1 MIKIIT
7 AMNNPKI
14 NDELK
19 NEKNI
24 ELICKDIFY
33 KEGILEILENEIN
46 INYIIINSELPG
58 EIKLNNLIE
67 KIIEKNEKIKI
78 IILIKKE
85 NKNNFYKIK
94 NDKKD
99 IKNNNIEIIKDI
111 KNKNIIRIFY
121 NNEIKIEQLKKYNQ
135 IKNNNENK
143 KEINNKKLKS
153 KTIIFLGERQV
164 GKSIIIL
171 GITKSLEKN
180 NKKIL
185 LIELNKKESDL
196 LFMLS
201 KNENNREN
209 TNLKIKEQKIKKYK
223 KTNKNYFYKKNIKII
238 QNLIVN
244 INKNTGIISYK
255 KIINL
260 NIIKK
265 LEKKYDYIFIEIDS
279 EKNNFKNKK
288 LIKNID
294 KKILI
299 IRSNILGIK
308 NAKKIIDKNEINRYK
323 IIINNYNNYSID
335 KNIIKN
341 IFKENKII
349 SKIKYNQE
357 YDEIINNNFKI
368 SKENKKKLIK
378 EFQIL
383 NIE

>member
-14 NDELK
+14 NEELK

-67 KIIEKNEKIKI
+67 KILEKNEKIKI

-121 NNEIKIEQLKKYNQ
+121 KNEIKIEQLKKYNQ
-135 IKNNNENK
+135 IKNNNENNNENN
-143 KEINNKKLKS
+143 KEPNNKKIKN
-153 KTIIFLGERQV
+153 KTIIFFGERQV

-171 GITKSLEKN
+171 GITKSIKKN

-196 LFMLS
+196 LLILS
-201 KNENNREN
+201 KNKNNKK
-209 TNLKIKEQKIKKYK
+209 NLIIKKQKIKKYK
-223 KTNKNYFYKKNIKII
+223 KTHKKYLNKNKIKII
-238 QNLIVN
+238 QNLILK
-244 INKNTGIISYK
+244 INKNIDIISYK
-255 KIINL
+255 KIINF

-265 LEKKYDYIFIEIDS
+265 LEKKYEYIFIEINS
-279 EKNNFKNKK
+279 EKNSKK
-288 LIKNID
+288 IINNID

-299 IRSNILGIK
+299 IRPNIWGIK
-308 NAKKIIDKNEINRYK
+308 NAKKIIEKNKINKYK
-323 IIINNYNNYSID
+323 IIINNYNKYSI
-335 KNIIKN
+335 NTEIIEK
-341 IFKENKII
+341 IFKEKII
-349 SKIKYNQE
+349 GKIKYNQE
-357 YDEIINNNFKI
+357 YDKIINNNFKI
-368 SKENKKKLIK
+368 SKENVKNLIK
-378 EFQIL
+378 EFQVL
-383 NIE
+383 NI

>member
-19 NEKNI
+19 KEKNI

-33 KEGILEILENEIN
+33 KEGILEILENEMN

-67 KIIEKNEKIKI
+67 KILEKNEKIKI

-121 NNEIKIEQLKKYNQ
+121 KNEIKIEQLKKYNQ
-135 IKNNNENK
+135 IKNNNENN
-143 KEINNKKLKS
+143 KEPNNKKIKN
-153 KTIIFLGERQV
+153 KTIIFFGERQV

-171 GITKSLEKN
+171 GITKSIEKN

>member
-67 KIIEKNEKIKI
+67 KILEKNEKIKI

-99 IKNNNIEIIKDI
+99 IKNDNIEIIKDI

-121 NNEIKIEQLKKYNQ
+121 KNEIKIEQLKKYNQ
-135 IKNNNENK
+135 IKNNNENN
-143 KEINNKKLKS
+143 KEPNNKKIKN
-153 KTIIFLGERQV
+153 KTIIFFGERQV

-171 GITKSLEKN
+171 GITKSIEKN

-196 LFMLS
+196 LLILS
-201 KNENNREN
+201 KNKNNKK
-209 TNLKIKEQKIKKYK
+209 NLIIKKQKIKKYK
-223 KTNKNYFYKKNIKII
+223 KTHKKYLNKNKIKII
-238 QNLIVN
+238 QNLIVK
-244 INKNTGIISYK
+244 INKNIDIISYK
-255 KIINL
+255 KKINF

-265 LEKKYDYIFIEIDS
+265 LEKKYEYIFIEINS
-279 EKNNFKNKK
+279 EKNSKK
-288 LIKNID
+288 IINNIN

-299 IRSNILGIK
+299 IRPNILGIK
-308 NAKKIIDKNEINRYK
+308 NAKKIIEKNKINKYK
-323 IIINNYNNYSID
+323 IIINNYNKYSI
-335 KNIIKN
+335 NTEIIEK
-341 IFKENKII
+341 IFKEKII
-349 SKIKYNQE
+349 GKIKYNQE
-357 YDEIINNNFKI
+357 YDKIINNNFKI
-368 SKENKKKLIK
+368 SKENVK
-378 EFQIL
+378 EFQVL
-383 NIE
+383 NI

>member
-19 NEKNI
+19 KEKNI

-67 KIIEKNEKIKI
+67 KILEKNEKIKI

-94 NDKKD
+94 ND

-135 IKNNNENK
+135 IKNNNENN
-143 KEINNKKLKS
+143 KELNNKKIKN
-153 KTIIFLGERQV
+153 KTIIFLGEKQV

-171 GITKSLEKN
+171 GITKSIEKN

-196 LFMLS
+196 LLIIS
-201 KNENNREN
+201 KNKNNKK
-209 TNLKIKEQKIKKYK
+209 NLIIKKQKIKKYK
-223 KTNKNYFYKKNIKII
+223 KTNKKYLNKNNIKII
-238 QNLIVN
+238 QNLIVK
-244 INKNTGIISYK
+244 INKNIDIISYK
-255 KIINL
+255 KIINF

-265 LEKKYDYIFIEIDS
+265 LEKKYEYIFIEINS
-279 EKNNFKNKK
+279 EKNSKK
-288 LIKNID
+288 IINNID

-299 IRSNILGIK
+299 IRPNILGIK
-308 NAKKIIDKNEINRYK
+308 NAKKIIEKNKINKYK
-323 IIINNYNNYSID
+323 IIINNYNKYSID
-335 KNIIKN
+335 TEIIENIL
-341 IFKENKII
+341 KEKII
-349 SKIKYNQE
+349 GKIKYNQE

-368 SKENKKKLIK
+368 SKENIKNLIK
-378 EFQIL
+378 EFQVL
-383 NIE
+383 NI

>member
-67 KIIEKNEKIKI
+67 KILEKNEKIKI

-121 NNEIKIEQLKKYNQ
+121 KNEIKIEQLKKYNQ
-135 IKNNNENK
+135 IKNNNENN
-143 KEINNKKLKS
+143 KEPNNKKIKN
-153 KTIIFLGERQV
+153 KTIIFFGERQV

-171 GITKSLEKN
+171 GITKSIEKN

-196 LFMLS
+196 LLILS
-201 KNENNREN
+201 KNKNNKK
-209 TNLKIKEQKIKKYK
+209 NLIIKKQKIKKYK
-223 KTNKNYFYKKNIKII
+223 KTHKKYLNKNKIKII
-238 QNLIVN
+238 QNLIVK
-244 INKNTGIISYK
+244 INKNIDIISYK
-255 KIINL
+255 KIINF

-265 LEKKYDYIFIEIDS
+265 LEKKYEYIFIEINS
-279 EKNNFKNKK
+279 EKNSKK
-288 LIKNID
+288 IINNID

-299 IRSNILGIK
+299 IRPNILGIK
-308 NAKKIIDKNEINRYK
+308 NAKKIIEKNKINKYK
-323 IIINNYNNYSID
+323 IIINNYNKYSISTE
-335 KNIIKN
+335 IIEK
-341 IFKENKII
+341 IFKKII
-349 SKIKYNQE
+349 GKIKYNQE
-357 YDEIINNNFKI
+357 YDKIINNNFKI
-368 SKENKKKLIK
+368 SKENVKNLIK
-378 EFQIL
+378 EFQVL
-383 NIE
+383 NI

>member
-46 INYIIINSELPG
+46 IDYIIINSELPG

-67 KIIEKNEKIKI
+67 KILEKNEKIKI

-121 NNEIKIEQLKKYNQ
+121 KNEIKIEQLKKYNQ
-135 IKNNNENK
+135 IKNNNENN
-143 KEINNKKLKS
+143 KEPNNKKIKN
-153 KTIIFLGERQV
+153 KTIIFFGERQV

-171 GITKSLEKN
+171 GITKSIEKN

-196 LFMLS
+196 LLILS
-201 KNENNREN
+201 KNKNNKK
-209 TNLKIKEQKIKKYK
+209 NLIIKEQKIKKYK
-223 KTNKNYFYKKNIKII
+223 KTHKKYLNKNKIKII
-238 QNLIVN
+238 QNLIVK
-244 INKNTGIISYK
+244 INKNIDIISYK
-255 KIINL
+255 KIINF

-265 LEKKYDYIFIEIDS
+265 LEKKYEYIFIEINS
-279 EKNNFKNKK
+279 EKNSKK
-288 LIKNID
+288 IINNID

-299 IRSNILGIK
+299 IRPNILGIK
-308 NAKKIIDKNEINRYK
+308 NAKKIIEKNEINKYK
-323 IIINNYNNYSID
+323 IIINNYNKYSI
-335 KNIIKN
+335 NTEIIEK
-341 IFKENKII
+341 IFKEKII
-349 SKIKYNQE
+349 GKIKYNQE

-368 SKENKKKLIK
+368 SKENVKNLIK
-378 EFQIL
+378 EFQVL
-383 NIE
+383 NI